1 MKNIKKVYKFNI
13 NHSVIRQLSTHAYS
27 GISLTSNSNTNV
39 EPVQG
44 TSREKANLILGSKDI
59 KGRARTRVPYVAGKV
74 GFKANLANSQSISY
88 SFTDNVRLTLNHK
101 QKLASELLSSS
112 FLNIGCL
119 ISKPAFKLLWKT
131 NSIVNHSSPSTNTSA
146 PLILSR
152 TSALKGPHKGGV
164 VGGQAPKS
172 RGVDKD
178 FFSDYIFLI
187 EKRQEL
193 LGCNSS
199 SQTNIL
205 QLAHTSVQSTEE
217 GGVPVPGN
225 SDLNLLQ
232 PIQTLPQVNL
242 KKKPQKWVI
251 RLFFY
256 IRNPFLFNPYIL
268 PGIAKVSN
276 NSWSSTPTLK
286 GHGTGRG
293 ETSSIQTQSMPNIL
307 FLDRYKDNITYLVKE
322 LNNIF
327 KADIELELIQLKK
340 PYHNS
345 NILAQHLNLRSYKY
359 RFVKLINKFLRKFSF
374 VQSRLPST
382 LLPILLGKG
391 NIDNLY
397 TSKISGVKIKL
408 GGRTF
413 KQKVIP
419 RRTVQQIQRGSL
431 ARDKVQLI
439 EKSRITG
446 KTRRGAYSFTVT
458 LGHVLV

>member
-1 MKNIKKVYKFNI
+1 MKNLKKVYKFNI
-13 NHSVIRQLSTHAYS
+13 NHSVIRQLSTPAYS
-27 GISLTSNSNTNV
+27 GISLTPNSNTNV

-44 TSREKANLILGSKDI
+44 TGREKANLILGSKDL
-59 KGRARTRVPYVAGKV
+59 KGRTRTRVPYVAGKV
-74 GFKANLANSQSISY
+74 AFKANLANSQSLSY

-193 LGCNSS
+193 LGFNSS
-199 SQTNIL
+199 TQTNFL
-205 QLAHTSVQSTEE
+205 QLAHTSVRSTDE
-217 GGVPVPGN
+217 GGVPVPAN
-225 SDLNLLQ
+225 SDLNLPQ
-232 PIQTLPQVNL
+232 PIQPLPQVNL
-242 KKKPQKWVI
+242 NKKPQKWVI

-340 PYHNS
+340 PYHSS